1 MTTDTLRIDSD
12 SAGDP
17 SLHRSLAD
25 LEAGLSALAGA
36 PLDRGRVGTMVRRQP
51 GGVREVLQQVQLTPE
66 EGLPG
71 DAWGRTPQ
79 PDPDAQLAVIQIDVA
94 ELIANGQPLPLF
106 GDNLFLDLDLSTA
119 NLPAGSRVRVGQALL
134 EVTPLPH
141 NGCRKL
147 SARFGSEALK
157 FVSMRER
164 RHLNLRGIYMR
175 VVEAGEVRAGDPVE
189 VVGRGTGNGGR

>member
-1 MTTDTLRIDSD
+1 MHDAQMTTDMLRIDSD
-12 SAGDP
+12 SVGDP
-17 SLHRSLAD
+17 RLYRSLAD
-25 LEAGLSALAGA
+25 LEAGLDALAGA
-36 PLDRGRVGTMVRRQP
+36 PLDRGRVEAMVRRHP
-51 GGVREVLQQVQLTPE
+51 GGVREVLPYAQLTPA

-71 DAWGRTPQ
+71 DAWGRRRQ
-79 PDPDAQLAVIQIDVA
+79 PDPEAQLAVIQVDVA

-119 NLPAGSRVRVGQALL
+119 NLPPGSRVRVGQALL

-141 NGCRKL
+141 NGCLKL
-147 SARFGSEALK
+147 SARFGPDALK

-189 VVGRGTGNGGR
+189 VV